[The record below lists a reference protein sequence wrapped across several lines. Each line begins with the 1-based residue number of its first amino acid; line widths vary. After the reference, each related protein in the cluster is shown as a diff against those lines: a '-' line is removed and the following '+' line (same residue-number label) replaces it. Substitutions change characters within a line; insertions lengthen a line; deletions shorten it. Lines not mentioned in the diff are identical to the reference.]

1 MGERIFGRALARKV
15 EVRRYSADT
24 PNNPRQAG
32 RSPDEGGY
40 RLKNMLPLPHP
51 SPLLLGEGMT
61 ATCLLFLTLR
71 NKNLQ
76 WVHPLTRISK
86 FRKAQLEILPSPTRG
101 EGCLLVCNFVVFT
114 M

>member
-1 MGERIFGRALARKV
+1 
-15 EVRRYSADT
+15 
-24 PNNPRQAG
+24 
-32 RSPDEGGY
+32 
-40 RLKNMLPLPHP
+40 
-51 SPLLLGEGMT
+51 MT

-101 EGCLLVCNFVVFT
+101 EGMTKFSESPYGKAPTLYNTLT
-114 M
+114 GW